1 MDTISSAPPPSS
13 ESTLNSIITSSLNP
27 IQTTS
32 DSSNGNI
39 KVIDSSNSIDD
50 LTSTSITCN
59 TTTDTITKTTTTTTT
74 TGKTIEETIIKTEEN
89 ITIKTKWNGKEYK
102 VLINKSSTVF
112 ELKRQLETMTNVLS
126 KRQKILGLSKGKQP
140 TDDMVIGTLSI
151 QDGHSVIMMGTPE
164 SNIIAE
170 TPKDIDDEVF
180 NDFEFDYIPD
190 SDEISHIEKNKIQ
203 LNEMK
208 LRCGDISL
216 INEPRPNK
224 KLLVLDLDHTILDFK
239 DQDVENMKR
248 PHLEEFLVQSYQNY
262 DIGIWSQTSW
272 KWIEIKLTELG
283 LLTNPK
289 FKICFVMDQTLMF
302 KVTSYRNVNGKERT
316 KIKHQVKALE
326 IIWTH
331 KHLGKF
337 FTSKNTLHVDDL
349 SKNFAMNP
357 KNGVHV
363 PPFKI
368 KDAKKYG
375 DSVLFHLTKYLN
387 NISSEEDFTKI
398 DHKEW
403 IRKIL

>member
-1 MDTISSAPPPSS
+1 MDTIVSSSSTNPPTTT
-13 ESTLNSIITSSLNP
+13 ESTINSIIT
-27 IQTTS
+27 TT
-32 DSSNGNI
+32 D
-39 KVIDSSNSIDD
+39 SNSNNTNDNN
-50 LTSTSITCN
+50 TSN
-59 TTTDTITKTTTTTTT
+59 TTTTTTT
-74 TGKTIEETIIKTEEN
+74 TTTSTTTTTNIINDSDLKTTKTTTTIINEEN
-89 ITIKTKWNGKEYK
+89 SKITIKTKWNGKEYK
-102 VLINKSSTVF
+102 VLISKSSTVF
-112 ELKRQLETMTNVLS
+112 DLKRQLETMTNVLS

-140 TDDMVIGTLSI
+140 TDEMIIESLSI
-151 QDGHSVIMMGTPE
+151 QDNHSIIMMGTPE
-164 SNIIAE
+164 SNIIADV
-170 TPKDIDDEVF
+170 PKTSGDTDEVF

-190 SDEISHIEKNKIQ
+190 SDEISHIEKNKNQ
-203 LNEMK
+203 LLAMIERSN
-208 LRCGDISL
+208 DISL
-216 INEPRPNK
+216 INDPRPNK

-248 PHLEEFLVQSYQNY
+248 PHLEEFLVQSYQHY

-283 LLTNPK
+283 LLTNPR

-302 KVTSYRNVNGKERT
+302 KVTTYRTINGKERT
-316 KIKHQVKALE
+316 KIKHNVKALE
-326 IIWTH
+326 VIWKH
-331 KHLGKF
+331 QHLGKF
-337 FTSKNTLHVDDL
+337 FSMKNTLHVDDL

-375 DSVLFHLTKYLN
+375 DNVLFHLTKYLKS
-387 NISSEEDFTKI
+387 ISNEEDITLI